1 MDRYLISRIPTMGP
15 SLLTLGLLALIL
27 SYGQHTVAAANHHAL
42 VTRQSN
48 ATSLNPHFAAIS
60 DYVDSITDDLSAINT
75 EIHSNPELGYEEVK
89 AHELLTSF
97 MEEQE
102 GWNVTRSVGNI
113 STAFMA
119 VFQGSGEGPII
130 GFNAEYDALPELGHA
145 CGHNLIATA
154 SLGGALAA
162 AEVMRKER
170 LAGKIILFG
179 TPAEE
184 SLGGKVKMLEAG
196 IFDDA
201 NIDISLIS
209 HPTSSGDSPYMITT
223 STDRVDVTYS
233 GREAHAAASPWEG
246 INAQDA
252 LLVANTALA
261 YMRQQMRPSDRV
273 HGFISSAGSRI
284 NVISAQATGS
294 YQIRAN
300 DEAGLGN
307 LTARVE
313 KCFEAGAVAT
323 GAALN
328 FTVRPYGYANHVS
341 NDVLAASYAAFFSH
355 QAAGALLAPD
365 LDKTKDPSGS
375 TDQGNLSHEWP
386 SISPYFQI
394 TNDDG
399 SVPEGGPHT
408 RAFEVAAGSRRA
420 FEKSLVVAKS
430 LAGVAVD
437 VLTVDGL
444 LERVKAD
451 FDAGRTPGVRRRR
464 GRRSVGAH

>member
-1 MDRYLISRIPTMGP
+1 MRVMDRYLISRIPSMAP
-15 SLLTLGLLALIL
+15 SVLTVGLLALIL
-27 SYGQHTVAAANHHAL
+27 SQHTVAATGSNHL
-42 VTRQSN
+42 IKRQDNGTTLS
-48 ATSLNPHFAAIS
+48 PHFTAIS
-60 DYVDSITDDLSAINT
+60 DYIDSITEDLSSINT

-97 MEEQE
+97 MEGQE

-119 VFQGSGEGPII
+119 VFEGTGEGPVI
-130 GFNAEYDALPELGHA
+130 GFNAEYDALPGLGHA

-162 AEVMRKER
+162 AEIMREQS
-170 LAGKIILFG
+170 LGGKIILFG

-196 IFDDA
+196 VFNDA

-223 STDRVDVTYS
+223 STDRVDVTYT
-233 GREAHAAASPWEG
+233 GLEAHAAAGPWEG
-246 INAQDA
+246 INAQDG
-252 LLVANTALA
+252 LLVANSALS

-273 HGFISSAGSRI
+273 HGFIASAGTRI
-284 NVISAQATGS
+284 NVISAKAEGS

-300 DEAGLGN
+300 DDTQLAN
-307 LTARVE
+307 LTTRVE
-313 KCFEAGAVAT
+313 NCFKAGALAT
-323 GAALN
+323 GAQLN
-328 FTVRPYGYANHVS
+328 FTIRPYGYANHVT
-341 NDVLAASYAAFFSH
+341 NDVLAASYASYFTH
-355 QAAGALLAPD
+355 QGGSLQLAAI
-365 LDKTKDPSGS
+365 DKTKDPSGS

-394 TNDDG
+394 FNADG
-399 SVPEGGPHT
+399 SVPASGPHT
-408 RAFEVAAGSRRA
+408 ALFEAAAGSKPA
-420 FEKSLVVAKS
+420 FEKSVVVAKS

-437 VLTVDGL
+437 VLTIEGL
-444 LERVKAD
+444 LGSIREEFEKT
-451 FDAGRTPGVRRRR
+451 RTPGLRRR
-464 GRRSVGAH
+464 GSVVY

>member
-1 MDRYLISRIPTMGP
+1 MGRYLIAQIPTMAP
-15 SLLTLGLLALIL
+15 SVLTLGLLALIL
-27 SYGQHTVAAANHHAL
+27 SHGQHTVAAAGSNHL

-48 ATSLNPHFAAIS
+48 GTTLSPHFTAIS
-60 DYVDSITDDLSAINT
+60 DYVDSITDDLSTINT
-75 EIHSNPELGYEEVK
+75 QIHSNPELGYEEVK

-102 GWNVTRSVGNI
+102 GWNVTRSIGNI

-119 VFQGSGEGPII
+119 VFEGSGEGPVI

-162 AEVMRKER
+162 AEVMRKES

-201 NIDISLIS
+201 KMDISLIS

-223 STDRVDVTYS
+223 STDRVDVSYS

-246 INAQDA
+246 INAQDG
-252 LLVANTALA
+252 LLVANSALS

-284 NVISAQATGS
+284 NVISAKASGS
-294 YQIRAN
+294 YQIRSRS
-300 DEAGLGN
+300 EER
-307 LTARVE
+307 RVGKE
-313 KCFEAGAVAT
+313 C
-323 GAALN
+323 
-328 FTVRPYGYANHVS
+328 RS
-341 NDVLAASYAAFFSH
+341 R
-355 QAAGALLAPD
+355 
-365 LDKTKDPSGS
+365 
-375 TDQGNLSHEWP
+375 
-386 SISPYFQI
+386 
-394 TNDDG
+394 
-399 SVPEGGPHT
+399 GGPYYYKKK
-408 RAFEVAAGSRRA
+408 RES
-420 FEKSLVVAKS
+420 
-430 LAGVAVD
+430 
-437 VLTVDGL
+437 
-444 LERVKAD
+444 
-451 FDAGRTPGVRRRR
+451 
-464 GRRSVGAH
+464 

>member
-1 MDRYLISRIPTMGP
+1 MDCYLISRIPSMAP
-15 SLLTLGLLALIL
+15 SVLTLGLLALIL
-27 SYGQHTVAAANHHAL
+27 SQHTVAAAENSHLVSRQLNNTAL
-42 VTRQSN
+42 S
-48 ATSLNPHFAAIS
+48 PHFAAIG
-60 DYVDSITDDLSAINT
+60 DYIDSITDELSSINT

-97 MEEQE
+97 LEEQD

-119 VFQGSGEGPII
+119 VFEGTGEGPVI

-162 AEVMRKER
+162 AEVMRSES
-170 LAGKIILFG
+170 LGGKIILFG

-196 IFDDA
+196 VFNDA
-201 NIDISLIS
+201 KIDVSLIS

-223 STDRVDVTYS
+223 STDRVDVTYT
-233 GREAHAAASPWEG
+233 GLEAHAAASPWEG
-246 INAQDA
+246 INAQDG
-252 LLVANTALA
+252 LLVANSALS

-284 NVISAQATGS
+284 NVISSQASGS

-300 DEAGLGN
+300 DDTQLTN
-307 LTARVE
+307 LTTRVE
-313 KCFEAGAVAT
+313 NCFKAGALAT
-323 GAALN
+323 GASLN
-328 FTVRPYGYANHVS
+328 FTIRPYGYANHVT
-341 NDVLAASYAAFFSH
+341 NDLLAASYATYFT
-355 QAAGALLAPD
+355 QQGGELADPQI
-365 LDKTKDPSGS
+365 DKRKDPSGS

-394 TNDDG
+394 FNEDG
-399 SVPEGGPHT
+399 SVPRTGPHT
-408 RAFEVAAGSRRA
+408 ALFQVAAGSSRA
-420 FEKSLVVAKS
+420 FEKSIVVAKS

-444 LERVKAD
+444 LDSIKEEFERTKM
-451 FDAGRTPGVRRRR
+451 PNLRRR
-464 GRRSVGAH
+464 GSVVY

>member
-1 MDRYLISRIPTMGP
+1 MDRYYITRIPSMAP
-15 SLLTLGLLALIL
+15 SVLTLGLLALIL
-27 SYGQHTVAAANHHAL
+27 SYGQPVAAAIGSNHL
-42 VTRQSN
+42 VARQSN
-48 ATSLNPHFAAIS
+48 GTTLNPHFAAIS
-60 DYVDSITDDLSAINT
+60 DYVDSITDDLSTINT

-119 VFQGSGEGPII
+119 VFEGSGEGPVI

-162 AEVMRKER
+162 AEVMRKEN

-201 NIDISLIS
+201 KIDISLIS

-223 STDRVDVTYS
+223 STDRVDVTYT
-233 GREAHAAASPWEG
+233 GREAHAAAGPWEG
-246 INAQDA
+246 INAQDG
-252 LLVANTALA
+252 LLVANSALS
-261 YMRQQMRPSDRV
+261 YMRQQMRTSDRV

-284 NVISAQATGS
+284 NVISALATGS
-294 YQIRAN
+294 YQIRSN
-300 DEAGLGN
+300 DESQLTN
-307 LTARVE
+307 LTQRVE
-313 KCFEAGAVAT
+313 NCFKAGALAT
-323 GAALN
+323 GATLN
-328 FTVRPYGYANHVS
+328 FTIRPYGYANHVT
-341 NDVLAASYAAFFSH
+341 NDLLASSYATFFT
-355 QAAGALLAPD
+355 QQGGTLQPAEI
-365 LDKTKDPSGS
+365 DKMKDPSGS

-394 TNDDG
+394 TNEDG
-399 SVPEGGPHT
+399 SAPGGGPHT
-408 RAFEVAAGSRRA
+408 SAFEVAAGSKPA
-420 FEKSLVVAKS
+420 FEKSLLVAKS

-437 VLTVDGL
+437 VLTVEGL
-444 LERVKAD
+444 LDSVKEE
-451 FDAGRTPGVRRRR
+451 FEKTRTPGVRRRR
-464 GRRSVGAH
+464 GLVM

>member
-1 MDRYLISRIPTMGP
+1 MDRYFIARIPAMAP
-15 SLLTLGLLALIL
+15 SVLTLGLLALIL
-27 SYGQHTVAAANHHAL
+27 SYGQHTAAAVETSHF
-42 VTRQSN
+42 VSRQTN
-48 ATSLNPHFAAIS
+48 GTALNPHFTAIS
-60 DYVDSITDDLSAINT
+60 DYIDLITDDLSSINT

-102 GWNVTRSVGNI
+102 GWNVTRSIGNI

-119 VFQGSGEGPII
+119 VFEGSGEGPIV

-162 AEVMRKER
+162 ADIMRKEN
-170 LAGKIILFG
+170 LPGKIILFG

-196 IFDDA
+196 IFNDA
-201 NIDISLIS
+201 KIDISLIS
-209 HPTSSGDSPYMITT
+209 HPTSSPDSPYMITT
-223 STDRVDVTYS
+223 STDRVDVEYY
-233 GREAHAAASPWEG
+233 GREAHAAAGPWEG
-246 INAQDA
+246 INAQDGLLIANSA
-252 LLVANTALA
+252 LS

-284 NVISAQATGS
+284 NVISSKASGS

-300 DEAGLGN
+300 DDPQLSN
-307 LTARVE
+307 LTTRVE
-313 KCFEAGAVAT
+313 NCFKAGALAT
-323 GAALN
+323 GATLN
-328 FTVRPYGYANHVS
+328 FTIRPYGYANHIT
-341 NDVLAASYAAFFSH
+341 NDHLATSYATFFT
-355 QAAGALLAPD
+355 QLGGALQPSA
-365 LDKTKDPSGS
+365 LDKSTPPSGS

-394 TNDDG
+394 LTANG
-399 SVPEGGPHT
+399 TVPAGGPHT
-408 RAFEVAAGSRRA
+408 AAFEAAAGSRPA
-420 FEKSLVVAKS
+420 FEKSLRVAKS

-444 LERVKAD
+444 LERVKEE
-451 FDAGRTPGVRRRR
+451 FEGSRMPGLRRRR
-464 GRRSVGAH
+464 WA

>member
-1 MDRYLISRIPTMGP
+1 MVP
-15 SLLTLGLLALIL
+15 SVLTLGLLALIL
-27 SYGQHTVAAANHHAL
+27 SHGQHMVAATGSNHL

-48 ATSLNPHFAAIS
+48 DTALNPHFAAIS
-60 DYVDSITDDLSAINT
+60 DYVDSITDDLSTINT
-75 EIHSNPELGYEEVK
+75 QIHSNPELGYEEVK

-119 VFQGSGEGPII
+119 VFEGSGEGPVI

-162 AEVMRKER
+162 AKVMRKES

-201 NIDISLIS
+201 KIDISLIS

-223 STDRVDVTYS
+223 STDRVDVSYS

-246 INAQDA
+246 INAQDG
-252 LLVANTALA
+252 LLVANSALS

-284 NVISAQATGS
+284 NVISAKASGS
-294 YQIRAN
+294 YQIRSN
-300 DEAGLGN
+300 DESQLTN
-307 LTARVE
+307 LTSRVE
-313 KCFEAGAVAT
+313 NCFKAGALAT
-323 GAALN
+323 GATLN
-328 FTVRPYGYANHVS
+328 FTIRPYGYANHVT
-341 NDVLAASYAAFFSH
+341 NDVLASSYATFF
-355 QAAGALLAPD
+355 AAQGGALQPAEV
-365 LDKTKDPSGS
+365 DKLKDPSGS

-394 TNDDG
+394 SNDDG
-399 SVPEGGPHT
+399 TTPAGGPHT
-408 RAFEVAAGSRRA
+408 AAFEVAAGSRAA
-420 FEKSLVVAKS
+420 FDKSVVVAKS

-437 VLTVDGL
+437 VLTVEGL
-444 LERVKAD
+444 LGRIKEE
-451 FDAGRTPGVRRRR
+451 FEQGRTPGVRARRA
-464 GRRSVGAH
+464 RRDVEV

>member
-1 MDRYLISRIPTMGP
+1 MDRYLIARIPTMAP
-15 SLLTLGLLALIL
+15 SMLTLGLLAFIL
-27 SYGQHTVAAANHHAL
+27 SYGQHHVAAAGTAHL
-42 VTRQSN
+42 VSRQSN
-48 ATSLNPHFAAIS
+48 GTALNPHFAAIS
-60 DYVDSITDDLSAINT
+60 DYINSITDDLSSINT

-102 GWNVTRSVGNI
+102 GWNVTRSFPNI

-119 VFQGSGEGPII
+119 VFEGSGEGPVI

-162 AEVMRKER
+162 ADVMRKES
-170 LAGKIILFG
+170 LPGKIILFG

-196 IFDDA
+196 IFNDA
-201 NIDISLIS
+201 KIDVSLIS

-223 STDRVDVTYS
+223 STDRVDVEYY
-233 GREAHAAASPWEG
+233 GREAHAAAGPWEG
-246 INAQDA
+246 INAQDG
-252 LLVANTALA
+252 LLVANSALS

-284 NVISAQATGS
+284 NVISAKASGS

-300 DEAGLGN
+300 DETQLSN
-307 LTARVE
+307 LTERVE
-313 KCFEAGAVAT
+313 NCFKAGALAT
-323 GAALN
+323 GAELN
-328 FTVRPYGYANHVS
+328 FTIRPYGYANHVT
-341 NDVLAASYAAFFSH
+341 NDLLAASYATFFKE
-355 QAAGALLAPD
+355 QGGELEPTE
-365 LDKTKDPSGS
+365 LDKAKDPSGS

-394 TNDDG
+394 FNEDG
-399 SVPEGGPHT
+399 SVPSGGPHT
-408 RAFEVAAGSRRA
+408 AAFEVAAGSKPA
-420 FEKSLVVAKS
+420 FEKSLIVAKS

-444 LERVKAD
+444 LDQIKEEFEKTK
-451 FDAGRTPGVRRRR
+451 TPSLRRRR
-464 GRRSVGAH
+464 H

>member
-1 MDRYLISRIPTMGP
+1 MNRYLISRIPSSVP
-15 SLLTLGLLALIL
+15 SVLSLGLLALIL
-27 SYGQHTVAAANHHAL
+27 SQHTVAATANSHLARRQDNGTAL
-42 VTRQSN
+42 S
-48 ATSLNPHFAAIS
+48 PHFSAIS
-60 DYVDSITDDLSAINT
+60 DYIDSITDDLSSINT

-97 MEEQE
+97 MEEQK

-119 VFQGSGEGPII
+119 VFDGAGNGPVI
-130 GFNAEYDALPELGHA
+130 GFNAEYDALPGLGHA

-162 AEVMRKER
+162 AEVMRSQS
-170 LAGKIILFG
+170 LGGKIVLFG

-196 IFDDA
+196 IFKDA

-209 HPTSSGDSPYMITT
+209 HPTSSGDSPYMLTT
-223 STDRVDVTYS
+223 STDRVDVAYT
-233 GREAHAAASPWEG
+233 GLEAHAAAGPWEG
-246 INAQDA
+246 INAQDG
-252 LLVANTALA
+252 LLVANSALS

-284 NVISAQATGS
+284 NVISAKAEGS

-300 DEAGLGN
+300 DDTQLAN
-307 LTARVE
+307 LTTRVE
-313 KCFEAGAVAT
+313 NCFKAGALAT
-323 GAALN
+323 GARLN
-328 FTVRPYGYANHVS
+328 FTIRPYGYANHVT
-341 NDVLAASYAAFFSH
+341 NDLLAASYSQYFVEQGGELEDAEI
-355 QAAGALLAPD
+355 
-365 LDKTKDPSGS
+365 DKMKDPSGS

-394 TNDDG
+394 FNEDG
-399 SVPEGGPHT
+399 SVPATGPHT
-408 RAFEVAAGSRRA
+408 ALFEVAAGSSKS
-420 FEKSLVVAKS
+420 FEKSVVVAKS

-437 VLTVDGL
+437 VLTVEGL
-444 LERVKAD
+444 LDRIKEEFEAT
-451 FDAGRTPGVRRRR
+451 RTPRMRRR
-464 GRRSVGAH
+464 GSAVY

>member
-1 MDRYLISRIPTMGP
+1 MDRYFIAKIPAMAP
-15 SLLTLGLLALIL
+15 SVLTLGLLALIL
-27 SYGQHTVAAANHHAL
+27 SYGPHTAAATGINPL
-42 VTRQSN
+42 VSRQSN
-48 ATSLNPHFAAIS
+48 GTALNPHFTAIS
-60 DYVDSITDDLSAINT
+60 DYIDSITDDLSSINT

-119 VFQGSGEGPII
+119 VFEGSSEGPTV

-145 CGHNLIATA
+145 CGHNLIATV
-154 SLGGALAA
+154 SLGAALAA
-162 AEVMRKER
+162 ADVMRKES
-170 LAGKIILFG
+170 LAGRIILFG

-201 NIDISLIS
+201 KMDISLIS
-209 HPTSSGDSPYMITT
+209 HPTSNADSPYMLTT
-223 STDRVDVTYS
+223 STDRVDVEYY
-233 GREAHAAASPWEG
+233 GREAHAAAGPWEG
-246 INAQDA
+246 INAQDG
-252 LLVANTALA
+252 LLVANSALS

-284 NVISAQATGS
+284 NVISSKASGS

-300 DEAGLGN
+300 DETQLAN

-313 KCFEAGAVAT
+313 NCFQAGALAT
-323 GAALN
+323 GAQLN

-341 NDVLAASYAAFFSH
+341 NDLLAASYATHFTSLG
-355 QAAGALLAPD
+355 GALQPAEI
-365 LDKTKDPSGS
+365 DKLKDPSGS

-386 SISPYFQI
+386 SLSPFFQI
-394 TNDDG
+394 TNQDG
-399 SVPEGGPHT
+399 SVPAGGPHT
-408 RAFEVAAGSRRA
+408 AAFEVAAGSQPA
-420 FEKSLVVAKS
+420 FEKAVQVAKS

-437 VLTVDGL
+437 VLTVEGL
-444 LERVKAD
+444 LGEIKSE
-451 FDAGRTPGVRRRR
+451 FEKTQTSPRRRR
-464 GRRSVGAH
+464 